1 MQRRYI
7 TVDVFTDRAFGGN
20 PLGVVLDAGGLS
32 TEQMQAVAREFNY
45 SETTFVLPP
54 ADPAHDA
61 QVRIFTVNRE
71 LPFAGHPNVGTA
83 FVLATL
89 AAKPPARLLFEEGAG
104 LVPVEIVTEQGRVVS
119 TEFTAP
125 QPLKRMS
132 HLAVE
137 QAAACLSLSAGDF
150 KTDRHAPQIISV
162 GLSFLAVEVA
172 SREALRRARPM
183 PRRSQNLPVRRQ
195 RRRLLLHARCA
206 AAKSRASCRRGC
218 STPAPADCPRPATG
232 SATAACAALLAD
244 LDDSKDGE
252 LKLKIGQGV
261 DMGRPSLLLTRVRKQ
276 NGAVASIHVG
286 GGSVKMMEG
295 TFRLDGKGDG
305 LVARMSAAIS
315 GAGVR
320 VARMSL
326 RSSGLRLYTCGAT
339 RFSTFTPSRSS
350 MISAIHCRWQWAW
363 SRS

>member
-20 PLGVVLDAGGLS
+20 PLAVVLDAGGMS
-32 TEQMQAVAREFNY
+32 TEQMQAVATEFNY

-132 HLAVE
+132 HVRSE
-137 QAAACLSLSAGDF
+137 QAAALLSLSANDVRS
-150 KTDRHAPQIISV
+150 DRHQPQIISV

-172 SREALRRARPM
+172 SREVLRRARPD
-183 PRRSQNLPVRRQ
+183 
-195 RRRLLLHARCA
+195 A
-206 AAKSRASCRRGC
+206 AAFAKTFPCDGSDAVYFYTRDVQPAEKPCELQARMFHPGASGL
-218 STPAPADCPRPATG
+218 SEDPATG

-244 LDDSKDGE
+244 LDDTRDGE
-252 LKLKIGQGV
+252 LRLKIGQGV

-286 GGSVKMMEG
+286 GGCVKMMEG
-295 TFRLDGKGDG
+295 TFRLDGKG
-305 LVARMSAAIS
+305 
-315 GAGVR
+315 
-320 VARMSL
+320 
-326 RSSGLRLYTCGAT
+326 
-339 RFSTFTPSRSS
+339 
-350 MISAIHCRWQWAW
+350 
-363 SRS
+363 